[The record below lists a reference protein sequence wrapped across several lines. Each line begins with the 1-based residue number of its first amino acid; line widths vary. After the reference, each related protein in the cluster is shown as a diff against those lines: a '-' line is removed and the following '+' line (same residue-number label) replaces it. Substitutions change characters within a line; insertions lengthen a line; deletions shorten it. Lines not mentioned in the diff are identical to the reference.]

1 MCVQIGISDTIN
13 GAIWTEAMTHL
24 SSMLQGDNICNIQLL
39 SWGYQIIYTC
49 TCVWDGVGAHVS
61 LRLASI
67 FRERRSISRHC
78 LKVLREKGEGG
89 DFLLAVGSWETPSSC
104 LYTRSTRVSP
114 LHGCL
119 SKHFKWKCTWHFRR
133 RCNHQT
139 LECSWHHSEW
149 AGFLLPRSRLLFQLI
164 EKPTEDNTRKFIEH
178 RCCVFSK

>member
-1 MCVQIGISDTIN
+1 M
-13 GAIWTEAMTHL
+13 
-24 SSMLQGDNICNIQLL
+24 
-39 SWGYQIIYTC
+39 
-49 TCVWDGVGAHVS
+49 
-61 LRLASI
+61 
-67 FRERRSISRHC
+67 
-78 LKVLREKGEGG
+78 
-89 DFLLAVGSWETPSSC
+89 
-104 LYTRSTRVSP
+104 SP

-178 RCCVFSK
+178 RCCVFLKIGHIVLNMCVSERLRERGVCVPNQICAYCRCGKTFISLYFKSQTDCDDAKLFHHEMHSHLQSKPTKPAGNTDVK